1 MNRFKLNTLLISL
14 ILLAGITSC
23 KQSCDKSEQKVLN
36 VMDYGAVG
44 DGLAYDGP
52 AIQKAIDEATEI
64 GNQTKVLIPGGH
76 KYLVGTLELKSDI
89 DFCIDSAAELFISTD
104 TNHYINDAVITANGA
119 KNLTISGKGHINGRD
134 MEFMT
139 HYDEKDEWYIFK
151 PWRPTLFL
159 LTSCTNLTIKDI
171 SFGAAPFWG
180 LHMLGCEDVLVDNIT
195 VRNNMEVPNCD
206 GIDPDHCRNVVIQNC
221 DIECGDDA
229 IVVKATR
236 QEKDYG
242 PSANIH
248 VKDCI
253 LKTQDAGVKIG
264 TETTSDIHDI
274 IFERCKIITSCRGI
288 GIQLRDEGNVYN
300 ITYKDIEFV
309 SRYHSDPWWGRG
321 DAISFTAIPRTP
333 ETKIGSIHDI
343 DIINVTGISENS
355 TRFYGSKES
364 RIKNIKLENVNL
376 TLNKT
381 TQYKG
386 GLYDNRPT
394 KTYEPIVMVDNPAIY
409 IQYADSIVLNN
420 VKVSW
425 GENKPEYYT
434 HALKAVNS
442 TAVQLNNFEGEAA
455 YPEKYKAVL
464 IDEE

>member
-1 MNRFKLNTLLISL
+1 MNRFNLNFLLINL
-14 ILLAGITSC
+14 IFLTSVTSC

-36 VMDYGAVG
+36 VMDFGAIG
-44 DGLAYDGP
+44 DGVAYDGP

-104 TNHYINDAVITANGA
+104 TSHYINNSVISANGA

-139 HYDEKDEWYIFK
+139 HYDEEDEWYIFK

-229 IVVKATR
+229 IVIKATR
-236 QEKDYG
+236 QDKDYG

-274 IFERCKIITSCRGI
+274 IFERCKITTSCRGI
-288 GIQLRDEGNVYN
+288 GIQLRDEGSVYN
-300 ITYKDIEFV
+300 ITYKDIEFI

-343 DIINVTGISENS
+343 SLINITGISENS

-381 TQYKG
+381 TKYKG
-386 GLYDNRPT
+386 GLFDNRPT
-394 KTYEPIVMVDNPAIY
+394 KTYEPIVLHDNPAIY
-409 IQYADSIVLNN
+409 IQYADSITLNN

-434 HALKAVNS
+434 HALKAENS
-442 TAVQLNNFEGEAA
+442 TAIVLNNFEGEAA
-455 YPEKYKAVL
+455 FPEKYKAVL
-464 IDEE
+464 IEEE